1 MKITRKERHR
11 ARIEM
16 IPLIDVVFLLL
27 VAFVFFAM
35 SMTVQ
40 RGIPVDLP
48 ASSAARVEGGH
59 FSEVAVE
66 RGGTIFLDGEEVDIQ
81 ILRVRLA
88 LLHRESP
95 GTKVVVSGDREAP
108 YESIVSVIDAVKAA
122 GISRL
127 SLRTKHAGEGPEMV
141 RGSAVQDSQ

>member
-27 VAFVFFAM
+27 VAFIFFAM

-48 ASSAARVEGGH
+48 ASSAARVEGGDL
-59 FSEVAVE
+59 SEISVE
-66 RGGTIFLDGEEVDIQ
+66 RGGATFLDGEKVDMQ

-88 LLHRESP
+88 LLHRKSP
-95 GTKVVVSGDREAP
+95 ETQVVVSGDREAP
-108 YESIVSVIDAVKAA
+108 YESIVSVIDAVKDA

-127 SLRTKHAGEGPEMV
+127 SLRTKRAGEGPGMIPERVV
-141 RGSAVQDSQ
+141 RDRQ